1 MTVLLRTYRCGLRH
15 LLVLA
20 VALCAIAA
28 QGQTVSGT
36 VRDANT
42 GSALRSTVVAAYTT
56 SGLLQANT
64 TTDTIGHYEL
74 ALPAGH
80 YRVLA
85 YDPSGTY
92 ATQFTNDASSFEES
106 PLTSVVAGSIVTI
119 NFALRPGGTV
129 SGLVLTSAGLRAGL
143 TVVAY
148 NLSGTR
154 RGFTTANGTGLYS
167 LILRPGDYKLVAYD
181 DAGAFTPTFFRDRT
195 NFAQAD
201 IVTVTAG
208 RTIAGIDFFL
218 PSGARASGVVT
229 DAAGVAIANV
239 SLLAYSADG
248 KFVSFVPT
256 GADGRFVLTL
266 PAGTY
271 RFVAIDNSFTFA
283 AGFLESATS
292 FENSPAVTLREGQAR
307 TDLAFRLERGGL
319 ISGRVLGA
327 TSGAGIASITVA
339 AYNADGTMRTFVTT
353 DAAGKYVLLLPPGA
367 FRIGAF
373 DPALVY
379 ATQFY
384 PEQKTFSASLP
395 IAAAV
400 GQSATLPPFTLSRGG
415 RVTGTVIDQNTRAPI
430 AGAIVQAYDSGG
442 VVAGSTTTSA
452 AGTYRIVLPAGSYR
466 LVAADPQLRYAPAY
480 NGGATSFDS
489 ATPVSVTV
497 DTETT
502 AAFGLVR
509 GTLVI
514 GNVVD
519 ASHQPITGVEVTAL
533 DLSQNR
539 VASAITASDGSF
551 RLTVVP
557 GSYKFI
563 VIDRSGQY
571 MTAYFGGSSFATASV
586 IAVDATGAPRL
597 TLSVHGSS
605 RRRAVHH

>member
-1 MTVLLRTYRCGLRH
+1 M
-15 LLVLA
+15 
-20 VALCAIAA
+20 
-28 QGQTVSGT
+28 
-36 VRDANT
+36 
-42 GSALRSTVVAAYTT
+42 VVAAYTT
-56 SGLLQANT
+56 SGVLQANT
-64 TTDTIGHYEL
+64 TTDAIGHYDL
-74 ALPAGH
+74 TLPAGQ

-92 ATQFTNDASSFEES
+92 ATQFANDAPSFEES
-106 PLTSVVAGSIVTI
+106 PLTSVVAGPIVTI
-119 NFALRPGGTV
+119 DFALRRGGTV
-129 SGLVLTSAGLRAGL
+129 SGLVLTSAGIQAGL

-154 RGFTTANGTGLYS
+154 RGFTTTTGTGLYS
-167 LILRPGDYKLVAYD
+167 LVLPPGDYKLVAYD
-181 DAGAFTPTFFRDRT
+181 DAGAFTPMFFRDRT
-195 NFAQAD
+195 NFAEAD
-201 IVTVTAG
+201 VVTVTAS

-218 PSGARASGVVT
+218 PSGARVSGIVT
-229 DAAGVAIANV
+229 DASGAPIANV

-283 AGFLESATS
+283 AGFLASATS
-292 FENSPAVTLREGQAR
+292 FENSPAVTLSEGQVK
-307 TDLAFRLERGGL
+307 TDLVFRLERGGL
-319 ISGRVLGA
+319 ISGRVLDA
-327 TSGAGIASITVA
+327 TSGAGIAGITVA

-353 DAAGKYVLLLPPGA
+353 DATGNYVLLLPPGA

-384 PEQKTFSASLP
+384 PQQRTFSASLA

-430 AGAIVQAYDSGG
+430 AGVIVEAYDSEGM
-442 VVAGSTTTSA
+442 VAGSTTTSA
-452 AGTYRIVLPAGSYR
+452 AGTYRIVLPPGSYR
-466 LVAADPQLRYAPAY
+466 LVAADPQLLYAPGY
-480 NGGATSFDS
+480 DGGATSFDT

-497 DTETT
+497 DAETT
-502 AAFGLVR
+502 ATFSLVR

-514 GNVVD
+514 GNVID
-519 ASHQPITGVEVTAL
+519 ASHQPIGGIEVTAL
-533 DLSQNR
+533 DLNQNR

-551 RLTVVP
+551 RLTVVA
-557 GSYKFI
+557 GSYKFLA
-563 VIDRSGQY
+563 IDPAGQY
-571 MTAYFGGSSFATASV
+571 MTAYLGGTSFATASV
-586 IAVDATGAPRL
+586 IVVDATGAPRL
-597 TLSVHGSS
+597 TLSVHGPS